1 MKLIDQL
8 YDPQIALISMSNAQ
22 YSMGPREA
30 GYATRLLRPEIA
42 IPTHYLA
49 SPSQFA
55 NVSTLEDVEDF
66 KKYVNEF
73 SFGKVK
79 VVVLTLGEPFSYT
92 AKQVTDINVK
102 PSTTETSEQ
111 DQTIYLAGTGVMAFA
126 AGIAASKIFTRKK

>member
-1 MKLIDQL
+1 
-8 YDPQIALISMSNAQ
+8 
-22 YSMGPREA
+22 MGPREA

-49 SPSQFA
+49 SAGQFA

-66 KKYVNEF
+66 KRYVNEF

-79 VVVLTLGEPFSYT
+79 VVVPTLGEPFSYT
-92 AKQVTDINVK
+92 AKQVTQSYEIV
-102 PSTTETSEQ
+102 PSSAEESGQ

-126 AGIAASKIFTRKK
+126 AGVAASKMFGRKK